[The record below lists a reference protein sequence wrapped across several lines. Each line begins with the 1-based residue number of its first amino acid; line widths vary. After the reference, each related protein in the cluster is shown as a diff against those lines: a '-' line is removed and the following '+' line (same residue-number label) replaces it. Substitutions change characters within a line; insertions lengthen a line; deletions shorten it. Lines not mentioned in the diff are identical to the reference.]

1 MISHVIV
8 KLIGPACSVT
18 TRLEN
23 AMRTQFISSAMAVF
37 LMTVG
42 QASAA
47 DEQWGEP
54 TKGLQMSV
62 SVIKPAKA
70 GDVKFQV
77 AIRNVSEQDVILNLG
92 IMLAN
97 GKFHLPD
104 RIRLNQTDA
113 AGKTRELHFSDK
125 RFPGVAGRVD
135 DYLVPLRAGSVYSL
149 TFRLEDFW
157 SPDDKDFAVKFKPG
171 KNQIVAHFEGIAD
184 DTETEIIP
192 VWKGKLKSNVLNLEQ

>member
-1 MISHVIV
+1 
-8 KLIGPACSVT
+8 
-18 TRLEN
+18 
-23 AMRTQFISSAMAVF
+23 MRTQFIISATAVF
-37 LMTVG
+37 LTIAG

-62 SVIKPAKA
+62 SVIKPSKA
-70 GDVKFQV
+70 GNVRFQV
-77 AIRNVSEQDVILNLG
+77 AIRNIGEQDVILNLG

-97 GKFHLPD
+97 GKFQLPD
-104 RIRLNQTDA
+104 RIRLNQADA

-135 DYLVPLRAGSVYSL
+135 DYLVPLRAGSVFSL
-149 TFRLEDFW
+149 TLRLEDFW
-157 SPDDKDFAVKFKPG
+157 SPEDKDFAVKLKPG
-171 KNQIVAHFEGIAD
+171 KNQIVAHIEGIAD

>member
-1 MISHVIV
+1 
-8 KLIGPACSVT
+8 
-18 TRLEN
+18 
-23 AMRTQFISSAMAVF
+23 MRTQFISSTVAVF
-37 LMTVG
+37 LIAVG

-47 DEQWGEP
+47 DEQWGEQ

-104 RIRLNQTDA
+104 KIRLSQTDA
-113 AGKTRELHFSDK
+113 TGKTRELHFSDK

-149 TFRLEDFW
+149 TLRLEDFW
-157 SPDDKDFAVKFKPG
+157 SPDDEDFAVKLKLG
-171 KNQIVAHFEGIAD
+171 MNQITAHIEGITD
-184 DTETEIIP
+184 DT
-192 VWKGKLKSNVLNLEQ
+192 KMS

>member
-1 MISHVIV
+1 
-8 KLIGPACSVT
+8 
-18 TRLEN
+18 
-23 AMRTQFISSAMAVF
+23 MRTQFISSAMAVF

-104 RIRLNQTDA
+104 KIRLNQTDA

-149 TFRLEDFW
+149 TLRLEDFW
-157 SPDDKDFAVKFKPG
+157 SPEDKDFAVKLKPG

-184 DTETEIIP
+184 DTKTEIIP
-192 VWKGKLKSNVLNLEQ
+192 VWKGKLKSNVLNVEQ